1 MTNERETDPDDERF
15 DEEQYPATL
24 RIVVRP
30 DDRALDGMRERADR
44 WIDGEAVAHIVS
56 FGETSALRQLL
67 TDRRVELL
75 RSVMADRPASIS
87 ALSDRL
93 ERDYRDVYDDLDLL
107 ADYDI
112 VRFRT
117 DGRAKQSY
125 VSYEEIEFSG
135 TITADR
141 PAA

>member
-1 MTNERETDPDDERF
+1 
-15 DEEQYPATL
+15 
-24 RIVVRP
+24 
-30 DDRALDGMRERADR
+30 MRERADR
-44 WIDGEAVAHIVS
+44 WIV
-56 FGETSALRQLL
+56 GETSALRQLL

-117 DGRAKQSY
+117 DGRAKQPY
-125 VSYEEIEFSG
+125 VPYEEIEFSG